1 MKIINREIGYAIRS
15 LCFMVQQ
22 DNKIVSTGQLAD
34 YFNISRPFLRKILQ
48 KLNQAGVLD
57 SYKGKRGGFR
67 LILSPEQIFLT
78 DLIKIF
84 QGPVRLSGCYEKE
97 KECPLVTDC
106 HFKLELERVER
117 RFLRD
122 LSSMSLSIII
132 KKQNKQNNIVNK
144 Q

>member
-1 MKIINREIGYAIRS
+1 MKIINREIGYAIRA

-22 DNKIVSTGQLAD
+22 GNRIVTTGKLAD

-48 KLNQAGVLD
+48 QLNQAGVLD

-67 LILSPEQIFLT
+67 LSMPPEQIFLT

-84 QGPVRLSGCYEKE
+84 QGPVQLSGCYEKG
-97 KECPLVTDC
+97 KECPLLTDC
-106 HFKLELERVER
+106 PVKSELEGLER
-117 RFLRD
+117 RFIKD
-122 LSSMSLSIII
+122 LSSISLSIII
-132 KKQNKQNNIVNK
+132 KKQNKQKNILNK